1 MRAYIVLLAL
11 TVFVVAVSAEKD
23 EKKDARKGTKKGREF
38 VSKFFEENPIG
49 KLIAQLANNWN
60 KAMVRVR
67 CKVQALL
74 AKNCRVPKKKTA

>member
-1 MRAYIVLLAL
+1 MRVYIVLLAL

-49 KLIAQLANNWN
+49 KLIAYLANNWN
-60 KAMVRVR
+60 KAMVRAKSEYR
-67 CKVQALL
+67 ASLDKYCRALT
-74 AKNCRVPKKKTA
+74 NKTA